1 MRNSST
7 KCSVVMPVLIVLS
20 VMVTCTA
27 GYFTTVFGYQV
38 QIGPI
43 SSEHQY
49 GNVLDEK
56 LAQDI
61 TAHATKV
68 ATAIVLERLGNKT
81 GVNNLLTEEFEE
93 KLTDILTNG
102 IKKAFKAK
110 ASQYLFLN
118 AMLWIAVVRVSIM
131 CVCLVVFLRR
141 EKSRVVPF
149 VRSFAA
155 WSTQFLFTVV
165 GIALAG
171 FIHWCLTFFDQNTAD
186 IFYTL
191 AVCSVFVLDLWF
203 LANRREEYNANI
215 ENTKFQTET
224 RQCIERMRTNN
235 DDRLAEI
242 QRDLKEK
249 STWSTAPHVATPD
262 VPSSPIVRTKHWT
275 ADDVNGSYDDCANAA
290 PGGAH

>member
-141 EKSRVVPF
+141 EKKPRG
-149 VRSFAA
+149 A
-155 WSTQFLFTVV
+155 
-165 GIALAG
+165 ICE
-171 FIHWCLTFFDQNTAD
+171 I
-186 IFYTL
+186 
-191 AVCSVFVLDLWF
+191 VCSMVHAIPFYGGRYRTCWIYPLVFNVFRPKHSRYLLYTGCLLGVCSGF
-203 LANRREEYNANI
+203 MVFS
-215 ENTKFQTET
+215 K
-224 RQCIERMRTNN
+224 
-235 DDRLAEI
+235 
-242 QRDLKEK
+242 
-249 STWSTAPHVATPD
+249 
-262 VPSSPIVRTKHWT
+262 PS
-275 ADDVNGSYDDCANAA
+275 
-290 PGGAH
+290 